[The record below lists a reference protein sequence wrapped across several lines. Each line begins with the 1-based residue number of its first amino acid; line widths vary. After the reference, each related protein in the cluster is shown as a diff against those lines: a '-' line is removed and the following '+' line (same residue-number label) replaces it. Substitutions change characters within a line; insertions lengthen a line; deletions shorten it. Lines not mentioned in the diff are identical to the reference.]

1 MLALRELDAEAYAEC
16 VLPQTAPLWA
26 GNRDVQTYVTHSL
39 EIARSPYGKRF
50 YRTIGAYDGNLV
62 ASFKRYDRT
71 VRLRDQRLEAIGI
84 GAVFTPEPFRGRGY
98 ASAMLATALDD
109 ARSAGK
115 DLAYLFSDI
124 HPRFYKQLGF
134 VELPSRSIS
143 IRADAFSGQ
152 RVPLQSLAE
161 SDWSGV
167 GRCFEKLEYTRSWS
181 FIRTPTVWNL
191 LRLRLRQGSTHAE
204 GQAANLVVRDRRGV
218 RAYVI
223 GQREPAH
230 DAYVLDEFGYA
241 DDAAREFVG
250 GLLRAAAG
258 DLRRIIGW
266 LPPAGARACLPRGS
280 VRKRKDAIFMAAPL
294 TAAGAEV
301 VGAANAGGD
310 ADCLWT
316 TDHV

>member
-1 MLALRELDAEAYAEC
+1 MLALREIDAETYAEN
-16 VLPQTAPLWA
+16 VLPLTAALWA
-26 GNRDVQTYVTHSL
+26 GNRNLPTYIAHTL
-39 EIARSPYGKRF
+39 EIARSPYGKRS
-50 YRTIGAYDGNLV
+50 YRTIGAYDGSLV
-62 ASFKRYDRT
+62 ASFKRYERS
-71 VRLRDQRLEAIGI
+71 VRFGRKRLGVIGI

-98 ASAMLATALDD
+98 ASVMLATALDD
-109 ARSAGK
+109 ARRTGK

-134 VELPSRSIS
+134 LELPSRSIS
-143 IRADAFSGQ
+143 IRADAFPG
-152 RVPLQSLAE
+152 RRLAIDALRE

-167 GRCFEKLEYTRSWS
+167 SGCFENVESARAWS
-181 FIRTPTVWNL
+181 FSRTPTVWNL
-191 LRLRLRQGSTHAE
+191 LRLRLQQGSVHGG
-204 GQAANLVVRDRRGV
+204 GQAANLVVRDRRNV

-241 DDAAREFVG
+241 DDSAREFVS

-266 LPPAGARACLPRGS
+266 LPPSGGRECLPRGS

-294 TAAGAEV
+294 TAAGAELV
-301 VGAANAGGD
+301 AAVRAAAPSDG
-310 ADCLWT
+310 LWT